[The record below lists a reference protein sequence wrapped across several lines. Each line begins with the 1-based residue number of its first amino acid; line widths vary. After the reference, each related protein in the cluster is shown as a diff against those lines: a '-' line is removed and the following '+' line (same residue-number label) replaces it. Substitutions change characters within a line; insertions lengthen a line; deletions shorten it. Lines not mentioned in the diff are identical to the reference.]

1 MRNTPLIIRK
11 VLLSALLASL
21 AGLGACVSQDP
32 AAAGAAES
40 QQLLDEGRDAARKNN
55 PAEASRLFTRAV
67 KANPDNA
74 EAWYERGRCGIQMR
88 LDPKTEGDVRS
99 WEQRAFEDFST
110 AIRKNPAYADAY
122 FNRAMIL
129 SSRAQFKPA
138 VDDLLN
144 AARFKPA
151 DPEAH
156 LCLGELYEG
165 KFEDRIVLAMDH
177 YEKYV
182 DLGGL
187 DPLVREKVRLWK
199 ELKKSV
205 GGSAPPTAPSS
216 KTPTAEEEKKAAEL
230 HQKALDLLQKP
241 DKTEAVKVLEDLL
254 ASYGHTK
261 YVQEKARG
269 LQAAIAAFKKKDAP
283 K

>member
-1 MRNTPLIIRK
+1 LIIRK
-11 VLLSALLASL
+11 LLWSALLAAL
-21 AGLGACVSQDP
+21 AGLGACVSEDL

-40 QQLLDEGRDAARKNN
+40 QQLLEEGREAVRKNN
-55 PAEASRLFTRAV
+55 RPEAIRLFTRAV

-74 EAWYERGRCGIQMR
+74 EAWYERGRCFIQMR

-99 WEQRAFEDFST
+99 YEQRALDDFSN
-110 AIRKNPAYADAY
+110 ALRKNPAFADAY

-129 SSRAQFKPA
+129 SSRAQYRPA

-144 AARFKPA
+144 ASRYKPQ

-165 KFEDRIVLAMDH
+165 KFEDRIILAMDH

-182 DLGGL
+182 DLGGS
-187 DPLVREKVRLWK
+187 DPVVREKVRLWK

-205 GGSAPPTAPSS
+205 GGSGPAPAPST
-216 KTPTAEEEKKAAEL
+216 KAPTAEEEKKAAEL

-241 DKTEAVKVLEDLL
+241 DKSEAVKILEELL
-254 ASYGHTK
+254 STYGHTK